1 MDLKKIRIKKMNKK
15 ASVAD
20 ILVWIVICFIVV
32 MFLGMWT
39 YGFDKITDAL
49 TSIDSTGSSINISK
63 HAEATFGVVN
73 SKMGGLQAIAFII
86 MFSLALAILISNF
99 MIKAHPVFFIVYLLV
114 IVIGIVFA
122 VYVSN
127 AYMDLL
133 GHDEL
138 GSTLQGFSGA
148 NFIMENLPIW
158 TAVIGLIGAV
168 LLFAGISRDKEF
180 GGSGI

>member
-1 MDLKKIRIKKMNKK
+1 MNLKKIHIKKMNKK

-20 ILVWIVICFIVV
+20 IIVWIVICFVVV
-32 MFLGMWT
+32 MFLGMWV
-39 YGFDKITDAL
+39 YGFDKMTTAL

-73 SKMGGLQAIAFII
+73 SKMTGLHTIAFII

-99 MIKAHPVFFIVYLLV
+99 MVKAHPVFFIVYLLV
-114 IVIGIVFA
+114 IVIAVIFS

-127 AYMDLL
+127 AYLDLL
-133 GHDEL
+133 GHEEI
-138 GSTLQGFSGA
+138 GSTLQAFRGA
-148 NFIMENLPIW
+148 NFIMENMPLW
-158 TAVIGLIGAV
+158 TAVIGFIGAV
-168 LLFAGISRDKEF
+168 LLFAGISRDREF

>member
-1 MDLKKIRIKKMNKK
+1 MDLRKIIKKNKK

-20 ILVWIVICFIVV
+20 IIVWIVICFVVV

-63 HAEATFGVVN
+63 HAAATFGVVN
-73 SKMGGLQAIAFII
+73 SKMSGLQSIAFII

-99 MIKAHPVFFIVYLLV
+99 MIKAHPVFFIVYILMA
-114 IVIGIVFA
+114 VIGIIFA

-133 GHDEL
+133 GHEEI
-138 GSTLQGFSGA
+138 GSTLQEFSGA
-148 NFIMENLPIW
+148 NFIMENMPLW
-158 TAVIGLIGAV
+158 VTVIGLIGAV

-180 GGSGI
+180 GGSGL

>member
-1 MDLKKIRIKKMNKK
+1 MDLRKITKMNKK

-20 ILVWIVICFIVV
+20 VLVWIVICFITV

-63 HAEATFGVVN
+63 HAEATFGVIN
-73 SKMGGLQAIAFII
+73 SKMSGLHSIAFII

-99 MIKAHPVFFIVYLLV
+99 MIKAHPVFFVVYLLV
-114 IVIGIVFA
+114 VVIAVIFS

-127 AYMDLL
+127 SYMDLL
-133 GHDEL
+133 GHEEI
-138 GSTLQGFSGA
+138 GSTLQEFSGA
-148 NFIMENLPIW
+148 NFIMENMPLW
-158 TAVIGLIGAV
+158 TTVIGFIGAV
-168 LLFAGISRDKEF
+168 LLFAGISRDREF
-180 GGSGI
+180 GGTGI

>member
-1 MDLKKIRIKKMNKK
+1 MDLKKIKIRKKNKK
-15 ASVAD
+15 GSVAD
-20 ILVWIVICFIVV
+20 IIVWIVICFITVT
-32 MFLGMWT
+32 FLGMWT
-39 YGFDKITDAL
+39 YGFDKITDTL

-73 SKMGGLQAIAFII
+73 KQMGGLQIIAFII

-99 MIKAHPVFFIVYLLV
+99 MIKAHPVFFIVYILV
-114 IVIGIVFA
+114 IVVGIIFA

-127 AYMDLL
+127 AYEDLL
-133 GHDEL
+133 GDDEI
-138 GSTLQGFSGA
+138 GSTLQEFNGA
-148 NFIMENLPIW
+148 NFIMENLPLW

-180 GGSGI
+180 GGTGI

>member
-1 MDLKKIRIKKMNKK
+1 MNKK
-15 ASVAD
+15 ASVVD
-20 ILVWIVICFIVV
+20 IIVWIVICFVTV

-39 YGFDKITDAL
+39 YGFDKITDTL

-73 SKMGGLQAIAFII
+73 KQMGGLQIIAFII
-86 MFSLALAILISNF
+86 MFGLALAILISNF

-114 IVIGIVFA
+114 IVIGVIFS

-133 GHDEL
+133 GHEEI
-138 GSTLQGFSGA
+138 GSTLQEFSGA
-148 NFIMENLPIW
+148 NFIMENLPLW
-158 TAVIGLIGAV
+158 TTVIGFIGAV
-168 LLFAGISRDKEF
+168 LLFAGISRDREF
-180 GGSGI
+180 GGTGI